1 MEMERKKYRNTG
13 RNTKRLWTEGR
24 KCDKGVTRRR
34 REEDGGRRGWETL
47 ECNLKSFLVK
57 LRETRAATQTWGTKG
72 GAQSGLETMMGT
84 RRPILIMESAQ
95 VKPSRFSLP
104 SLTTS
109 FSPPPGPAISIE
121 RTPMHY
127 VLCVATPL
135 YPPPIDLPL
144 DSRKIS
150 TDVELRFDESCSS
163 NNK

>member
-57 LRETRAATQTWGTKG
+57 LRETRAAMQTWGTKG
-72 GAQSGLETMMGT
+72 GGQSGLETMMGT

-95 VKPSRFSLP
+95 VKPSRFSPLFDHLFFASTWP
-104 SLTTS
+104 RNFNRAHPYALRSLRCNPPLSTPDR
-109 FSPPPGPAISIE
+109 SPTRLQENIDGCRITI
-121 RTPMHY
+121 RRI
-127 VLCVATPL
+127 VL
-135 YPPPIDLPL
+135 
-144 DSRKIS
+144 
-150 TDVELRFDESCSS
+150 VE
-163 NNK
+163 